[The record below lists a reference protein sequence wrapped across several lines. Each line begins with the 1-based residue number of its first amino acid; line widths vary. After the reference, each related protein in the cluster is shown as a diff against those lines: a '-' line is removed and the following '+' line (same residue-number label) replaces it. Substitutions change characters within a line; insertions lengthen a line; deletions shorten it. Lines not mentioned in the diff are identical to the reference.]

1 MINRKTYQIGKNK
14 LSVLECGNEQNP
26 VVVFIHGIPASA
38 ELWRDT
44 MIKLSSKG
52 FYCLAPDLSGYGETE
67 IEDDKYYSLT
77 KCSALLILFFKQKG
91 FSNIKL
97 VAHDIGGGIAQI
109 LMTKEEK
116 LFNKVILSNCVTEK
130 SWPVSSVQI
139 MIIASKLGL
148 FYWIAKLGFLSSKK
162 MYKEISKSFYRNGIS
177 ENDFKRIFY
186 DGKFNK
192 DKSVKKFQKMLTYLN
207 NTHTMN
213 NMKALSEVLLPVDLV
228 WAMKD
233 KFQPW
238 DKAGITLNKTLKNSK
253 VFKIENCGHFLQIDA
268 FEDYFQLLEE
278 RLS

>member
-1 MINRKTYQIGKNK
+1 MINRKIYQIDKSK
-14 LSVLECGNEQNP
+14 LSVLESGNEQNS

-52 FYCLAPDLSGYGETE
+52 YYCLAPDLSGYGETE
-67 IEDDKYYSLT
+67 IEDDEFYNLT
-77 KCSALLILFFKQKG
+77 KCSELLILFFKEKG
-91 FSNIKL
+91 FTNIKL

-130 SWPVSSVQI
+130 SWPVSSVQL

-148 FYWIAKLGFLSSKK
+148 FYWFAKLGFLNSKT
-162 MYKEISKSFYRNGIS
+162 MYKEISKSFYRNVIS
-177 ENDFKRIFY
+177 KKDFKRIFY

-192 DKSVKKFQKMLTYLN
+192 EKSVKKFQKMLKYLGNVHTLN
-207 NTHTMN
+207 NMA
-213 NMKALSEVLLPVDLV
+213 ALSEVKLPVDLV

-238 DKAGITLNKTLKNSK
+238 DKAGMTLNKTLTNSE

-268 FEDYFQLLEE
+268 FEDYTQILED